1 MPLKRRLS
9 DEVRKY
15 VLDRIANGE
24 YARGERVETIRELC
38 MRLKVSHMVAAAA
51 MRSLAEEKV
60 VISHVGRGTIVSPD
74 LPDTYFRKTPEMV
87 SERKILYFFFE
98 TTYTPR
104 LSSYHAEVL
113 SHLQSAAAL
122 RGWET
127 RVELL
132 AGERLLHAARS
143 SGTVGIVS
151 CCVDQPFPEL
161 PVPVV
166 CYGIAARSFQNCCV
180 VADNFRAGVEG
191 TRRLLN
197 RGCRRLV
204 FIDGRDK
211 PREGAW
217 DGWNPELQFA
227 ETFHGMESVCRER
240 GLSPELASW
249 NINSDC
255 EEMDRILRQLPGT
268 TGTGFL
274 IGNRSMAWEIVLRA
288 RELGIRIPEE
298 LSIVTFVSRGGRE
311 MELPLDTF
319 NFDSR
324 TVAEQC
330 VICIENARR
339 GGVLPSRILT
349 EMPFHEEGSS

>member
-1 MPLKRRLS
+1 MSLKRALGE
-9 DEVRKY
+9 EVRKY
-15 VLDRIANGE
+15 VLDRIADGG
-24 YARGERVETIRELC
+24 YVRGGRVETIRELC
-38 MRLKVSHMVAAAA
+38 TRLKVSHMVAARA
-51 MRSLAEEKV
+51 MRSLAEEKI

-74 LPDTYFRKTPEMV
+74 LPDTYFRKTPEAAP
-87 SERKILYFFFE
+87 ERKILYFFFE

-113 SHLQSAAAL
+113 SYLQSAATL

-127 RVELL
+127 RVDLL
-132 AGERLLHAARS
+132 SRERLLHAGDS
-143 SGTVGIVS
+143 PGTVGIVS

-161 PVPVV
+161 PVPIV

-197 RGCRRLV
+197 RGCRRLF
-204 FIDGRDK
+204 FIAGRDK

-227 ETFHGMESVCRER
+227 ETFRGMEAVCRER
-240 GLSPELASW
+240 GRAPELAFW
-249 NINSDC
+249 NIHSDC
-255 EEMDRILRQLPGT
+255 EETDRILRALPGT

-274 IGNRSMAWEIVLRA
+274 IGNRSMAYEIAHRA
-288 RELGIRIPEE
+288 RELEIRIPEE
-298 LSIVTFVSRGGRE
+298 LSIITFVSRGGRE

-330 VICIENARR
+330 AFCIETARR

-349 EMPFHEEGSS
+349 GMPLREEGSS

>member
-1 MPLKRRLS
+1 MTLKRTLGE
-9 DEVRKY
+9 EVRKY
-15 VLDRIANGE
+15 VLERIADGE
-24 YARGERVETIRELC
+24 YGRGERVETIRELC
-38 MRLKVSHMVAAAA
+38 SRLKVSHMVAARA
-51 MRSLAEEKV
+51 MQSLAEEKI
-60 VISHVGRGTIVSPD
+60 VIPHVGRGTIVSPD
-74 LPDTYFRKTPEMV
+74 LPDSFFRKKKEAV
-87 SERKILYFFFE
+87 QERKIVYFFFE

-113 SHLQSAAAL
+113 SHLQSTAAL

-127 RVELL
+127 RVDLL
-132 AGERLLHAARS
+132 SRERLSQAAGS
-143 SGTVGIVS
+143 PGTVGIVS
-151 CCVDQPFPEL
+151 CCVDPPFPEL
-161 PVPVV
+161 PVPIV

-180 VADNFRAGVEG
+180 VADNYRAGVEG
-191 TRRLLN
+191 TRRLLS

-211 PREGAW
+211 PREGSW

-227 ETFHGMESVCRER
+227 ETFRGMEAVCRER
-240 GLSPELASW
+240 GVSPELAFW
-249 NINSDC
+249 NIHSDS
-255 EEMDRILRQLPGT
+255 EETIRILQELPGT

-274 IGNRSMAWEIVLRA
+274 IGNRSMAWEIALRA
-288 RELGIRIPEE
+288 RELGIRIPKE
-298 LSIVTFVSRGGRE
+298 LAIVTFVSRGGRE

-330 VICIENARR
+330 VICIETARR

-349 EMPFHEEGSS
+349 GMPFHEEGSS